1 MAPATVP
8 PAPVRLSTT
17 TRCFQLSD
25 ISWFSRRATTSISLP
40 GVKPTIIRTG
50 LVGYGCA
57 CAACGAN
64 RSAAATSIAILMDL
78 LPWYVLFSDARLAA
92 AHPRQFPDAC
102 ARGVQ
107 VAVDIGVDHARLTPL
122 DAVAHRVREL
132 RCLAHADSRDTRCA
146 RHGGK
151 VRVVRLAGAWMPEIG
166 GKLAP
171 AEVAA
176 LQSAD

>member
-57 CAACGAN
+57 GAACGATN
-64 RSAAATSIAILMDL
+64 SAAAISIAILMDL
-78 LPWYVLFSDARLAA
+78 LPWNVLLADARLAA
-92 AHPRQFPDAC
+92 PHARQLPDAR
-102 ARGVQ
+102 AGGIQ
-107 VAVDIGVDHARLTPL
+107 VAVDIGIDHARLAAL
-122 DAVAHRVREL
+122 DAFPDRVGKLGR
-132 RCLAHADSRDTRCA
+132 LADADARDAGGA
-146 RHGGK
+146 RHRREIG
-151 VRVVRLAGAWMPEIG
+151 VVRLVGA
-166 GKLAP
+166 
-171 AEVAA
+171 
-176 LQSAD
+176 